1 MTINLRK
8 KIVQLKIFMGE
19 SQLSVSNKHR
29 WDLVGFRGFKLN
41 YVTV

>member
-19 SQLSVSNKHR
+19 SQLSVHR

>member
-1 MTINLRK
+1 
-8 KIVQLKIFMGE
+8 MGE

-29 WDLVGFRGFKLN
+29 WDLVGFVFRGFKLN